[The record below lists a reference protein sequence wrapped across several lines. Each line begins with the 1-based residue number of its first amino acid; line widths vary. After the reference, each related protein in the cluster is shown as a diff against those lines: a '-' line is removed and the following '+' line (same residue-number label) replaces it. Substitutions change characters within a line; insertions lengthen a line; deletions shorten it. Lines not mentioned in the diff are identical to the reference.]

1 MSPQVPSLLLA
12 LLTVTA
18 AQTPPADPP
27 VQDPNCG
34 LVPLPLPLPLL
45 VGLVAA
51 DALMT
56 LFIVGAVF
64 ACARPQRASQK
75 PENNRVYINM
85 PGRG

>member
-1 MSPQVPSLLLA
+1 MLSPMFLK
-12 LLTVTA
+12 VTA
-18 AQTPPADPP
+18 AQTPPAYPP

-34 LVPLPLPLPLL
+34 PLSLPLPLPLPLL

-56 LFIVGAVF
+56 LLIVGAVF
-64 ACARPQRASQK
+64 ACARPRGASRK
-75 PENNRVYINM
+75 PENNRVYMNM

>member
-1 MSPQVPSLLLA
+1 MSPQVHNLLLV
-12 LLTVTA
+12 LLTVTT

-34 LVPLPLPLPLL
+34 LLTLPLPLPLL
-45 VGLVAA
+45 AGLIAA

-56 LFIVGAVF
+56 LLIVGAVF
-64 ACARPQRASQK
+64 ACARPRRASRK
-75 PENNRVYINM
+75 PEKSRVYVNM